1 MCEKTDTIK
10 WIYFEV
16 FFLIINKKN
25 YENTFLELS
34 AIKFL

>member
-1 MCEKTDTIK
+1 MCKKTDTIK

-16 FFLIINKKN
+16 VFLIINKKN

>member
-1 MCEKTDTIK
+1 MCKKTDTII
-10 WIYFEV
+10 WIYFEG